1 LAQVVQTA
9 AAQRK
14 PLTASQQHSDQLI
27 LRLAA
32 VMVRQHL
39 VLEYRH
45 IMAAQVVPAAAGRR
59 IKSVIQLMA
68 VRVYS
73 RLNQV

>member
-1 LAQVVQTA
+1 
-9 AAQRK
+9 
-14 PLTASQQHSDQLI
+14 
-27 LRLAA
+27 
-32 VMVRQHL
+32 MVRQHL